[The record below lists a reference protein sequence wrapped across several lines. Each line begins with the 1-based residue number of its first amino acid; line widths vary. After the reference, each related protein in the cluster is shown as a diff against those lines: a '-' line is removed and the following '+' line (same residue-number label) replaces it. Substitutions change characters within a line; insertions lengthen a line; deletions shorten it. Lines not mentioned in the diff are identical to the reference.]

1 MLVKFHFNTI
11 NLATYQYKT
20 HRNGNIYQFLFLVFQ
35 LLISLSF
42 IASFVDAEQFRN
54 VEVQN
59 FFDNVGRH
67 QAIYDSIEERSET
80 TASSSNR
87 TFDLLTEWL
96 YGKTTE
102 KATESTTTMSI
113 SVTNTT
119 SNSEEKSTTTGSVQ
133 GES

>member
-80 TASSSNR
+80 TASSNNR
-87 TFDLLTEWL
+87 TIYSLTEWL

-102 KATESTTTMSI
+102 NATE
-113 SVTNTT
+113 
-119 SNSEEKSTTTGSVQ
+119 SNSEEKSTTMVTESTTTGSVQ